1 MLEAEHS
8 KAQCNRVVA
17 YIGNDADRFAELIKE
32 FLAGPHRITQL
43 AAWPLSY
50 AVVANPELV
59 KPHLTN
65 LIKVL
70 GTSGIHDGVK
80 RNILRLLPSVEIPK
94 RRREKLIELCF
105 GFLTNQNE
113 PVAVQ
118 VFAMEVLGKLIN
130 PYPELRR
137 ELALII
143 EDQLPYASP
152 GYRSRGL
159 KILKKIGTYQ

>member
-1 MLEAEHS
+1 MLEGEHS
-8 KAQCNRVVA
+8 KVQCNRIVA
-17 YIGNDADRFAELIKE
+17 YIGNDAGRFSELVSE
-32 FLAGPHRITQL
+32 FLAGPYRITQF
-43 AAWPLSY
+43 AAWPMSY

-59 KPHLTN
+59 KPHLGS

-70 GTSGIHDGVK
+70 GTPGIHDAVK
-80 RNILRLLPSVEIPK
+80 RNILRLLPSVDIPK
-94 RRREKLIELCF
+94 GRREKLIELCF
-105 GFLTNQNE
+105 GFLTNQKE

-118 VFAMEVLGKLIN
+118 VFAMEVLGKLID